1 MKHVL
6 ASKDR
11 ESSFHYCGSTMKPV
25 QACLSTKK
33 ELESWFH
40 HNGGT
45 VILVPAC
52 LCMCVKGLIKSF

>member
-6 ASKDR
+6 ACLSASKDR
-11 ESSFHYCGSTMKPV
+11 ESSFHHCGSLVKPV
-25 QACLSTKK
+25 QARLSTKK

-52 LCMCVKGLIKSF
+52 LCA